1 MPEKNKNKNIFTIT
15 SIVYS
20 HGSYDYIC
28 STGFVLNFNFNHI
41 FTLSGRLSLSICL
54 SLFRKLGSPSSVL
67 ATLHSGFFCSRIQTA
82 AITVITRNGGLV
94 YTRISEMAA
103 LSRVSRA
110 SVAMN
115 RVGMTE
121 DRSRWHSCNKNPKMF
136 FLFFK
141 QILNTCTNSSLELKK
156 NYSKFAAKH
165 TLYMQRKHDVSYNGV
180 TGYGLL
186 R

>member
-1 MPEKNKNKNIFTIT
+1 MTIYVQQD
-15 SIVYS
+15 SFLI
-20 HGSYDYIC
+20 
-28 STGFVLNFNFNHI
+28 LNFNHI
-41 FTLSGRLSLSICL
+41 FTLSGRLSLSICF

-67 ATLHSGFFCSRIQTA
+67 ATLHSGFFCSRIHTA

-121 DRSRWHSCNKNPKMF
+121 DRSRWHSCNKTQKCF

-141 QILNTCTNSSLELKK
+141 QIFNTCTNSSLELNKIH
-156 NYSKFAAKH
+156 SKFAAKH
-165 TLYMQRKHDVSYNGV
+165 TIYMQRKHDVSYNGV

-186 R
+186 RVIVYICPIF

>member
-1 MPEKNKNKNIFTIT
+1 MPEKNKKKNILTIA

-20 HGSYDYIC
+20 PGSYDYIC

-41 FTLSGRLSLSICL
+41 VTLSGRLSLSICF

-121 DRSRWHSCNKNPKMF
+121 DRSRWHSCYKNPKMF
-136 FLFFK
+136 FPLFFLK
-141 QILNTCTNSSLELKK
+141 ILIHVPAVLWN
-156 NYSKFAAKH
+156 
-165 TLYMQRKHDVSYNGV
+165 
-180 TGYGLL
+180 
-186 R
+186 

>member
-1 MPEKNKNKNIFTIT
+1 MPGKNENKNILTIT
-15 SIVYS
+15 SILYLHVS
-20 HGSYDYIC
+20 CDYMFNWIH
-28 STGFVLNFNFNHI
+28 SKYANLNYI

-82 AITVITRNGGLV
+82 AITVITRNGGFV

-121 DRSRWHSCNKNPKMF
+121 DRSR
-136 FLFFK
+136 
-141 QILNTCTNSSLELKK
+141 
-156 NYSKFAAKH
+156 
-165 TLYMQRKHDVSYNGV
+165 
-180 TGYGLL
+180 
-186 R
+186 